1 MLINQILELID
12 SRIHELK
19 YEEVHLKTF
28 IDSDQERKR
37 NIEFA
42 ISQLKQLQQQI
53 LNLTECKKAE

>member
-42 ISQLKQLQQQI
+42 ISQLRQLQQQI